1 MARKY
6 LVRIRSD
13 FMKWFEGMGVA
24 PHAIIEADD
33 EIEAERK
40 FRESI
45 PIEVEEI
52 ILDEPKPP
60 KVAGGESVG

>member
-1 MARKY
+1 MAKKY
-6 LVRIRSD
+6 LVRISKD
-13 FMKWFEGMGVA
+13 FMRWFEKVGVT
-24 PHAIIEADD
+24 PHAIIEADN

-60 KVAGGESVG
+60 KPKCGGE

>member
-1 MARKY
+1 MTKKY

-13 FMKWFEGMGVA
+13 FMRWFGNIGVT

-60 KVAGGESVG
+60 KPPEVGER